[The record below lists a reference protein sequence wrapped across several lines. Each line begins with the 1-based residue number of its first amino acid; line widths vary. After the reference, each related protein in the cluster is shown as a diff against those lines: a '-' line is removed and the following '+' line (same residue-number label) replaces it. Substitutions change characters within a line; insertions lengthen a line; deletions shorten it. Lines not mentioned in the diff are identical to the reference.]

1 MREGKK
7 VAGESWRGGF
17 VRNAH
22 AKMTSGKGVMLLNQK
37 NSIFG
42 NIKEFKILSARGD
55 CSKTLNRSPCLGA
68 LNL

>member
-1 MREGKK
+1 
-7 VAGESWRGGF
+7 
-17 VRNAH
+17 
-22 AKMTSGKGVMLLNQK
+22 MTLGKGVMLLYQK